1 MSAAYQRGNSRSRGS
16 AGITSHLKTVA
27 FVFGLCISAVGVVGI
42 LAPSGLVWLAE
53 QFDTPGAFYV
63 LATSM
68 PALGA

>member
-1 MSAAYQRGNSRSRGS
+1 
-16 AGITSHLKTVA
+16 LKTVA